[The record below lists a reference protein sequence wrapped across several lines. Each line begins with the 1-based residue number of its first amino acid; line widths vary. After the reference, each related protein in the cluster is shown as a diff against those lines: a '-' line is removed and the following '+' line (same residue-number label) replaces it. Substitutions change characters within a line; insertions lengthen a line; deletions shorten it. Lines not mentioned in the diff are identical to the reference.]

1 MRGCSREEQYVATA
15 LLFQQDPD
23 AFADGTAEQQSD
35 AEAEWNSTTR
45 DGKLTRLCE
54 SPLNYLCAKSWG
66 VGLFSVLAFWG
77 PLALLACPPRLSTA
91 LRSGFALTRLRL
103 LAHSPGVRV

>member
-1 MRGCSREEQYVATA
+1 MLSARR
-15 LLFQQDPD
+15 P
-23 AFADGTAEQQSD
+23 
-35 AEAEWNSTTR
+35 R
-45 DGKLTRLCE
+45 
-54 SPLNYLCAKSWG
+54 G

-103 LAHSPGVRV
+103 LAPSPGVRV